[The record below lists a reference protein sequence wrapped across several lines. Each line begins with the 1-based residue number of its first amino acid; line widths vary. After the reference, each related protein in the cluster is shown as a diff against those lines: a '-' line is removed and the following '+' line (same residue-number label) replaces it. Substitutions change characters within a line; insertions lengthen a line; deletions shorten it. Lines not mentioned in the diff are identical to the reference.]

1 MDKDQIL
8 QKYEPA
14 MSEMQRQQV
23 NVSEVRMQGDKLY
36 VLAFAPSQEAKNK
49 VWDQIKAVDPNYAD
63 LICDIRVG
71 SEQQVHSEF
80 DEVAKTAGAGSLA
93 HGLAEAFRSDRTPP
107 FSQMLGHL
115 FGQSSGEQKA
125 GLLNQLFAVTPSSL
139 ASEVLGKFGVGGG
152 TRQITPQQAEK
163 IPPEAVQQLA
173 ERAEHH
179 DPSVIDRV
187 SSFYSEHPNLV
198 TTLGVGALT
207 VLTSKIIGGLRGKSG
222 A

>member
-1 MDKDQIL
+1 MNKDQIL
-8 QKYEPA
+8 EKYQPA
-14 MSEMQRQQV
+14 LAEMQRRQV

-36 VLAFAPSQEAKNK
+36 ILAFAPSQEAKDK
-49 VWDQIKAVDPNYAD
+49 VWDQVKAVDPSYSD
-63 LICDIRVG
+63 LTCDIRVG

-80 DEVAKTAGAGSLA
+80 DQAAKVAGAGSLA

-107 FSQMLGHL
+107 FGDMLGHL

-139 ASEVLGKFGVGGG
+139 ASEVLEKFGVGGG
-152 TRQITPQQAEK
+152 TKQITPEQAEK

-173 ERAEHH
+173 DRAERH
-179 DPSVIDRV
+179 DPSVIERA
-187 SSFYSEHPNLV
+187 SSFYAEHPNLV
-198 TTLGVGALT
+198 KTLGVGALT
-207 VLTSKIIGGLRGKSG
+207 VLTSKIVGGMRGRSG